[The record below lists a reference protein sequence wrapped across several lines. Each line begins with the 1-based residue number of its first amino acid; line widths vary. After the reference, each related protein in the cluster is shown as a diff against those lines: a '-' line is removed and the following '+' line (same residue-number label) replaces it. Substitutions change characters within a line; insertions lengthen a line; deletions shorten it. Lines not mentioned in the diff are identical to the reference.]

1 MERRVWK
8 FVLIVV
14 GVILAPI
21 AARAE
26 SPDVIEVGKFSSG
39 MVGQV
44 VPEGWKPLTFKKIL
58 KQTVYELVKDGDAV
72 VVKAVSDASASGLI
86 KVVNLDPKEYPIV
99 RWRWK
104 VENILKHNDVTRKDG
119 DDFPARIYITFA
131 YDSDKVSF
139 GKKLKFKAGQAI
151 FGNIPIGALNYIW
164 DTHAPVGT
172 IVRDPR
178 RQRSGRRHLAPALR
192 LTPALHPGSV
202 RRPARWTLPGEGVRV
217 AHEG

>member
-1 MERRVWK
+1 M
-8 FVLIVV
+8 LIVV

-104 VENILKHNDVTRKDG
+104 ELQTG
-119 DDFPARIYITFA
+119 TQEAEET
-131 YDSDKVSF
+131 KV
-139 GKKLKFKAGQAI
+139 A
-151 FGNIPIGALNYIW
+151 
-164 DTHAPVGT
+164 
-172 IVRDPR
+172 
-178 RQRSGRRHLAPALR
+178 
-192 LTPALHPGSV
+192 
-202 RRPARWTLPGEGVRV
+202 
-217 AHEG
+217 